1 MVQFIDDYRGSYGVE
16 PICRVLPIAP
26 STYYRA
32 KELGETPEKR
42 SQRSQH
48 DDFYLNEIKRIWK
61 NSKCR
66 YGARKVWQQLK
77 SEGIHAARCTVER
90 LMRQHGMQGTG
101 YLAR

>member
-1 MVQFIDDYRGSYGVE
+1 NYKESCCFFRPGGARPQTQVMVDFIDDHKPQYGVE

-32 KELGETPEKR
+32 KELEFSPEKR

-61 NSKCR
+61 DSKCR
-66 YGARKVWQQLK
+66 YGTRKVW
-77 SEGIHAARCTVER
+77 
-90 LMRQHGMQGTG
+90 
-101 YLAR
+101 